1 MQTVGLWPLGAYFI
15 LVVILL
21 AVMLFLS
28 YILGE
33 RHKEQATDEPYESGA
48 PIIGTARQRLTAKFY
63 LVAMFFVI
71 FDLETVFIVA
81 WALTAR
87 SLGWTGYIEILIF
100 IGVLLAALV
109 YLWRL
114 GALDWNK
121 RNT

>member
-1 MQTVGLWPLGAYFI
+1 MQTNSLWPLGVYFI
-15 LVVILL
+15 AVIVLL

-33 RHKEQATDEPYESGA
+33 KHKEQATDEPYESGV

-71 FDLETVFIVA
+71 FDLEAVFIVA

-87 SLGWTGYIEILIF
+87 LLGWAGYIEILIF
-100 IGVLLAALV
+100 IGVLLAALI

-121 RNT
+121 RNA